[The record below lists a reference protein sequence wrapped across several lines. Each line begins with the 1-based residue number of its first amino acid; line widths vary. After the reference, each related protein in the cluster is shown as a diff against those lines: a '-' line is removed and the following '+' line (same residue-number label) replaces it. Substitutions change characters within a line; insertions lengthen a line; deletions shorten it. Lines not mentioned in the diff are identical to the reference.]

1 MSLCIVVTK
10 SNHLWTII
18 TLTMQQVHAKK
29 FLGQH
34 FLTDLSIAQRI
45 AETAYPQQCST
56 DGHRQ
61 SDRAKLFTREGKGEN
76 NPIQVLE
83 VGSGMGVLT
92 QFLLKDPNIQLTAI
106 EIDRESVAYLKEWYP
121 ELHLIEGDFLKI
133 DLDMIYPEG
142 EFNVIGNYPYNIS
155 SQIFFKVLEY
165 KDRIPVCSGMIQK
178 EVAERIASKP
188 GKKAYG
194 ILSVLLQAYYDIEY
208 LFTVDEHVF
217 NPPPKVKS
225 AVIRMTRNKRRRLD
239 CDEALFKT
247 VVKTAFNQRR
257 QQMRNS
263 LQQLVGKGN
272 PILEEKIF
280 TMRPEQL
287 SVEQFIELTHLIEKS
302 HVGNQDIL

>member
-1 MSLCIVVTK
+1 
-10 SNHLWTII
+10 
-18 TLTMQQVHAKK
+18 MQQVHAKKQSYEYTVRAKK

-34 FLTDLSIAQRI
+34 FLTDLNVAQRI
-45 AETAYPQQCST
+45 AST
-56 DGHRQ
+56 VKSGP
-61 SDRAKLFTREGKGEN
+61 TIEIG
-76 NPIQVLE
+76 P
-83 VGSGMGVLT
+83 GMGVLT
-92 QFLLKDPNIQLTAI
+92 QYLLKNPDIQLTAI

-121 ELHLIEGDFLKI
+121 ELHLIEGDFLKL
-133 DLDMIYPEG
+133 DLNSVYPEG

-188 GKKAYG
+188 GKKTYG

-208 LFTVDEHVF
+208 LFTVDEYVF

-225 AVIRMTRNKRRRLD
+225 AVIRMTRNRRRQLD
-239 CDEALFKT
+239 CDEELFKT

-257 QQMRNS
+257 KQMRNS

-287 SVEQFIELTHLIEKS
+287 TVEQFVELTKLINDKM
-302 HVGNQDIL
+302 VK